1 MQFPWK
7 KSDLPFETDKTK
19 LKVWSKI
26 NENKLK
32 RFLIHALVSRYLFLF
47 TPALTFLKQVLVLL
61 SFVMQFTVGIK
72 M

>member
-1 MQFPWK
+1 MK
-7 KSDLPFETDKTK
+7 KERFTFQTDKAK

-26 NENKLK
+26 NENKWK
-32 RFLIHALVSRYLFLF
+32 RLLIHALVSQYLLLF